1 MYCTHES
8 AHIGLD
14 ATYCPDCQQTFNF
27 GSKTYVQI
35 LERGSLPEAPEDTK
49 LGVVD
54 DTKSS
59 RGFEVSSA
67 SSVPSTHSHQF
78 TPVWQSDCTL
88 ISGCNCGEK
97 QECNILE
104 LREYQRS
111 CINVRAEY
119 FLTRDKC
126 SSKARH
132 EFTRAIADKDK
143 QIVWLEHQIVE
154 LTDETPSELTKE
166 SHSFDSST
174 STQITPIQIDSE
186 LRALIPPL
194 SSEERSQLE
203 VNLVAEGCRDP
214 LVVWKGHHI
223 LLDGH
228 NRYEKR
234 GGLAKECGYN
244 GDDEVHP
251 QASTSNTLAVRR
263 GTTAKRNMRSPLQST
278 LVQSRS
284 VRGRNRESAKAKCS
298 TYAA

>member
-228 NRYEKR
+228 NRYEICR
-234 GGLAKECGYN
+234 TQSI
-244 GDDEVHP
+244 DF
-251 QASTSNTLAVRR
+251 NTVEIDLPDRDAAHDWLINNQLGRRNLTPEAVSYLPWEALRPIISD
-263 GTTAKRNMRSPLQST
+263 K
-278 LVQSRS
+278 
-284 VRGRNRESAKAKCS
+284 VRELI
-298 TYAA
+298 